1 MARKGKPCGAAHI
14 SSAKVCRVG
23 LATEVNHAINAATG
37 EIGAAS
43 LKAAVQKYAGGKGV
57 DRLREI
63 RADIRQEMGGNIVK
77 GPRADELKRRLQ
89 EEGLLPPKGKSVR
102 QEFTPLPTD
111 IKQQLAA
118 LAGPTNRGLQKEY
131 DKLDAEQKALEKEIA
146 SLKAKVSPKNEVDDL
161 ARYRI
166 DQAKPGEMLDMRPK
180 PRPAPGAED
189 APYRLVEDAK
199 QQRIRREKFRNFEKE
214 DLEYY
219 LEVEKQKAK
228 PNQKNIAEYQ
238 QELKERVA
246 AGPKSIVKEKDFR
259 ARRSA
264 GWTDDD
270 IEKDITAQYGDTN
283 YNWEKSRGSGS
294 KVLGAGAYG
303 SVMKEGDG
311 NAVKRG
317 NIGYNEAQII
327 DKVGNADLG
336 PRMLAADLDGMGL
349 QPGTAKGRIAMTVVP
364 GSPIGNKA
372 GDKPIGRTGKVVADA
387 YWEAR
392 AKLHKMGIAHND
404 MHIENVFVDRKGTG
418 RFVDMGLAQ
427 DSPKAALAEAM
438 GVFQIVPTGTVR
450 NKGRNGGRTGEGDWQ
465 AVRWEGSAGKEF
477 RDAER
482 SAAPAARQGFAK
494 QYNVAGRVLQ
504 NKGKAILKMKSY
516 GLNDQDVSD
525 IMTHGIRSTPES
537 FERGAMGKLT
547 NQQAQNVINT
557 LYEGI

>member
-1 MARKGKPCGAAHI
+1 MP
-14 SSAKVCRVG
+14 
-23 LATEVNHAINAATG
+23 TEVNRAINAAAG
-37 EIGAAS
+37 QVGAAS
-43 LKAAVQKYAGGKGV
+43 LKAAVNKYAGPKGV
-57 DRLREI
+57 NRLREI
-63 RADIRQEMGGNIVK
+63 RKEIREEMGGNIVK

-89 EEGLLPPKGKSVR
+89 EEGLLPQKGKSVR

-111 IKQQLAA
+111 LKEQLAA
-118 LAGPTNRGLQKEY
+118 LNPPKAEPIAPKPKTNPRAQFANWRDEELRYEMQAAKADGNT
-131 DKLDAEQKALEKEIA
+131 KLARKYADEITARRAEQELTN
-146 SLKAKVSPKNEVDDL
+146 AKQKDIL
-161 ARYRI
+161 ARR
-166 DQAKPGEMLDMRPK
+166 
-180 PRPAPGAED
+180 GAMATD
-189 APYRLVEDAK
+189 A
-199 QQRIRREKFRNFEKE
+199 Q
-214 DLEYY
+214 
-219 LEVEKQKAK
+219 
-228 PNQKNIAEYQ
+228 
-238 QELKERVA
+238 
-246 AGPKSIVKEKDFR
+246 
-259 ARRSA
+259 
-264 GWTDDD
+264 
-270 IEKDITAQYGDTN
+270 IEKDITQQTGDTN
-283 YNWEKSRGSGS
+283 YDWAASRGKGS
-294 KVLGAGAYG
+294 KALGSGAFG
-303 SVMKEGDG
+303 SVIKTADGD
-311 NAVKRG
+311 AVKRG
-317 NIGYNEAQII
+317 NIGYNEADII
-327 DKVGNADLG
+327 DRVGKADLG
-336 PRMLAADLDGMGL
+336 PKLIAADLDGMGI
-349 QPGTAKGRIAMTVVP
+349 QPGTARGRVAMTVVP

-372 GDKPIGRTGKVVADA
+372 GDKPIGKTGKVVADA

-504 NKGKAILKMKSY
+504 NKEKAILKLKSY